1 MFRRSPAPDVHRR
14 VSAGLARHGLWLY
27 ALEAYEPGADGRHLV
42 WSMMTILVCPLSK
55 VRGIVAA
62 RAPERIVSLLDPD
75 FPSPYVGLEY
85 AGRHLRLS
93 FHDVEVATWD
103 EEIPTA
109 QDIRELLAFV
119 GEWSRAAPLLIH
131 CRAGVGRSTAA
142 AFVTACA
149 LNPRADE
156 KTIAVALRRR
166 APFAR
171 PNEML
176 VRRADAALVRE
187 GRMSAAIEETRP
199 IALRADSSDIPLPR
213 SEGTP
218 FELPSTFA

>member
-1 MFRRSPAPDVHRR
+1 
-14 VSAGLARHGLWLY
+14 
-27 ALEAYEPGADGRHLV
+27 
-42 WSMMTILVCPLSK
+42 MTILVCPLSE
-55 VRGIVAA
+55 VRGLVAE

-75 FPSPYVGLEY
+75 FPSPYVGPEY

-103 EEIPTA
+103 EEIPTLA
-109 QDIRELLAFV
+109 DVRELLAFV
-119 GEWSRAAPLLIH
+119 RGWTRAAPLLIH

-149 LNPRADE
+149 LNPQVDE
-156 KTIAVALRRR
+156 GTIAVALRSA

-176 VRRADAALVRE
+176 VRVADAALMRE
-187 GRMSAAIEETRP
+187 GRMSAALEHTRP
-199 IALRADSSDIPLPR
+199 SAPRHDDSDVAESR

-218 FELPSTFA
+218 SELPAPSA

>member
-1 MFRRSPAPDVHRR
+1 
-14 VSAGLARHGLWLY
+14 
-27 ALEAYEPGADGRHLV
+27 
-42 WSMMTILVCPLSK
+42 MTILVCPLSK
-55 VRGIVAA
+55 VESVIAA

-75 FPSPYVGLEY
+75 SPSPYVGVEY
-85 AGRHLRLS
+85 ASRHLRLS
-93 FHDVEVATWD
+93 FHDVEIATWD
-103 EEIPTA
+103 EDIPTP
-109 QDIRELLAFV
+109 QDVLELLAFV
-119 GEWSRAAPLLIH
+119 AGWGRTAPLLIH

-149 LNPRADE
+149 LNPKADE
-156 KTIAVALRRR
+156 RLIAVALRRV

-176 VRRADAALVRE
+176 IRRADSALARK

-199 IALRADSSDIPLPR
+199 VRAREDIPDSLTPR

-218 FELPSTFA
+218 FELPSTFP